1 MLVLKSQQRF
11 KSQKH
16 CTIRLLMLIANKV
29 SANNTNMVVNNLS
42 NSDDKGTQSIDSRE
56 TYAYARNKDIMHK
69 NKEMK

>member
-1 MLVLKSQQRF
+1 
-11 KSQKH
+11 
-16 CTIRLLMLIANKV
+16 MLIANKV